1 MLSLYR
7 RGGGQVVSV
16 VIFYSNDLSL
26 NPAEV
31 FIFCSK
37 LLEKN
42 ERNEKEFG
50 VEPFKMK
57 FLCGC
62 TNPKVKLLILYLI
75 TLWVLLVVDKESN
88 LHFKILF

>member
-42 ERNEKEFG
+42 EINEKEFG
-50 VEPFKMK
+50 VEPFKNEVFVWMHK
-57 FLCGC
+57 
-62 TNPKVKLLILYLI
+62 
-75 TLWVLLVVDKESN
+75 S
-88 LHFKILF
+88 

>member
-42 ERNEKEFG
+42 EINEKVARNG
-50 VEPFKMK
+50 PLTKLNKM
-57 FLCGC
+57 LQI
-62 TNPKVKLLILYLI
+62 PR
-75 TLWVLLVVDKESN
+75 
-88 LHFKILF
+88 